1 MLPVN
6 GLYGHISRNN
16 TKSGVLLASFAVLV
30 LLFWLAFCL
39 LLAALTVK
47 TGRHADTFT
56 AFDLILAS
64 AVRRATA
71 TWWMPVLISGA
82 WFLYAWRKHAD
93 MIRRGTGTRP
103 VSRVEEPGL
112 YNLVENLA
120 ITAGLPMPRVEI
132 MDTPALN
139 AYATGL
145 SPETATIAVTRGLL
159 DTLEPDEL
167 EAVLAHEMGHI
178 RNYDVRLMV
187 VATIFCGGLTM
198 LGGLVARG
206 ASSSPPTAADTFA
219 VLGRRRRGDRS
230 QGGSGAVV
238 LAVLIAAALLIIT
251 HVFAR
256 LAKLAISRS
265 REYMADAGAVELTK
279 RPDSLI
285 SALRK
290 ISGNDEV
297 PLAAESL
304 RAMMIS
310 SQGGV
315 AGTVAQLLSTHPAI
329 EDRIASLVAH
339 AGGNAQ
345 AVSPRRAPRPTRNLP
360 PVAGAVPGP
369 IAGLAATRAS
379 FGQRRR
385 MPAGPLAG

>member
-16 TKSGVLLASFAVLV
+16 TKSVVLLASFAALV
-30 LLFWLAFCL
+30 FLFWLAFCL
-39 LLAALTVK
+39 LLAALSVHMA
-47 TGRHADTFT
+47 RHGATI
-56 AFDLILAS
+56 DLILAS
-64 AVRRATA
+64 AVRRAA
-71 TWWMPVLISGA
+71 RTWWMPVVISGV

-93 MIRRGTGTRP
+93 MIRRGTGARP
-103 VSRVEEPGL
+103 VSRVEEPAL

-139 AYATGL
+139 AYAAGL
-145 SPETATIAVTRGLL
+145 SPETATIAVTRGLI
-159 DTLEPDEL
+159 DTLETDEL
-167 EAVLAHEMGHI
+167 EAVLAHEMSHI

-206 ASSSPPTAADTFA
+206 ASSSPSTTADTFTM
-219 VLGRRRRGDRS
+219 LGRRRSGDRS
-230 QGGSGAVV
+230 SGGNGAVG
-238 LAVLIAAALLIIT
+238 LAVLIAVVLLVIT
-251 HVFAR
+251 HVFAK

-310 SQGGV
+310 SSGGV
-315 AGTVAQLLSTHPAI
+315 ASSLAQLFSTHPAV
-329 EDRIASLVAH
+329 EDRIQSLVAH

-345 AVSPRRAPRPTRNLP
+345 AASPRRTPRVARNLP
-360 PVAGAVPGP
+360 PVAGAAPRP
-369 IAGLAATRAS
+369 IAGLPAARAS

-385 MPAGPLAG
+385 MPAGPVAG